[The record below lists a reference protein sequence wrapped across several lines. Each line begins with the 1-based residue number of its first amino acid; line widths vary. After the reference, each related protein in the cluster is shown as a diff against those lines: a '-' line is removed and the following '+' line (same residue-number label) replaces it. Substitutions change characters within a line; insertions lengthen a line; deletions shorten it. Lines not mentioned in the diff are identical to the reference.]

1 MFHCNLKN
9 VDNIVKQTLNNLTT
23 CCLFSISNSKIHF
36 FSFQF
41 QVSHYTFSLSWS
53 RILPNI
59 TTNFVNMA
67 GILYYNQLIDA
78 LIDARIEP
86 VITLNYWDL
95 PQEVIN
101 IGGWT
106 NNITINLFND
116 FAELCFQQFGD
127 RVSQK

>member
-1 MFHCNLKN
+1 
-9 VDNIVKQTLNNLTT
+9 
-23 CCLFSISNSKIHF
+23 
-36 FSFQF
+36 
-41 QVSHYTFSLSWS
+41 
-53 RILPNI
+53 
-59 TTNFVNMA
+59 VNTA

-106 NNITINLFND
+106 NNITVNLFND